1 VKKTVG
7 TEPEFARIYGIPT
20 NVEREKVMTGQVMFR
35 KSSQIT
41 PPGDDTDRE
50 MMIVVG
56 IVAVPKGTN
65 IDDHTQYPILGEFD
79 QTMFDDLKLQVGL
92 AEGETPKIELNGL
105 GVAGLLK
112 SAIWKV

>member
-1 VKKTVG
+1 MKNEGK
-7 TEPEFARIYGIPT
+7 PDSEFARIYGIPV
-20 NVEREKVMTGQVMFR
+20 NVKREEVMTGQVMFR

-65 IDDHTQYPILGEFD
+65 IDDHIQYPVVGEFD

-112 SAIWKV
+112 SPIW